1 MQVSVIVPTRN
12 RRELLPTTLCSA
24 LGQRGVDLEVLII
37 DDASDDD
44 TAAVAHALADGRV
57 RVIRLDTPSGV
68 SMARNRGVAAAR
80 GEWLAFLDDDDLWAP
95 DKLAR
100 QLAAARES
108 GRDWAYTGGV
118 VFLGDRIVRAQVPLP
133 PDAMVKTL
141 LRYDAIPGGGSNV
154 IMRRALWPHTG
165 PFDTQLRSGED
176 WEMWIRLAKHGI
188 PAWVC
193 APLVAKRLH
202 STNATLDTSE
212 IINGSRYIERL
223 HDIHADWGILH
234 QWMGHLSLRVGHRR
248 AALRHFARAVAHG
261 EVRKGLGDAI
271 YVIRE
276 VLGFGFRRTNNQG
289 SDSRDGWIAEAELWL
304 REFLA
309 QERRRCDARDVRR
322 TLTS

>member
-12 RRELLPTTLCSA
+12 RRELLPTTVCSA
-24 LGQRGVDLEVLII
+24 LRQRGVDLEILII

-44 TAAVAHALADGRV
+44 TAAVAHTFADGRV
-57 RVIRLDTPSGV
+57 RIIRLDKPSGV
-68 SMARNRGVAAAR
+68 SAARNHGVAAAR
-80 GEWLAFLDDDDLWAP
+80 GEWLAFLDDDDVWAP

-100 QLAAARES
+100 QLAAAGES

-118 VFLGDRIVRAQVPLP
+118 VFLGDRIVRAQVPLA

-154 IMRRALWPHTG
+154 IMRRALWPHIG
-165 PFDTQLRSGED
+165 PFNTQLRSGED
-176 WEMWIRLAKHGI
+176 WEMWIRLTKHGS

-202 STNATLDTSE
+202 ATNATLDTTE
-212 IINGSRYIERL
+212 IINGTRYVERL
-223 HDIHADWGILH
+223 HGIHADWGILH
-234 QWMGHLSLRVGHRR
+234 QWMGHLCLRVGHRR

-261 EVRKGLGDAI
+261 QVRRGLVDAI
-271 YVIRE
+271 WVIRE
-276 VLGFGFRRTNNQG
+276 ALGLGFRRTNNEG
-289 SDSRDGWIAEAELWL
+289 SDSRDRWIAEAELWL

-309 QERRRCDARDVRR
+309 EERRPCGARDSPQ